1 MAYIR
6 GANYI
11 WHDHD
16 RVHVWAA
23 DGFDNWQDSGW
34 IEELRSQAPGHA
46 DDTGPSG
53 VALSQDVADL
63 YVVMRFAEL
72 LKQRRVRELVER
84 AVIAYGRNGG
94 CLALQEL
101 APALVRSVDDLAP
114 GDERE

>member
-11 WHDHD
+11 WHDD
-16 RVHVWAA
+16 ERVHVWVA

-34 IEELRSQAPGHA
+34 IEDVQSQTPARA
-46 DDTGPSG
+46 ADTGPSG

-84 AVIAYGRNGG
+84 AVTAYGSNGG

-101 APALVRSVDDLAP
+101 APNLLHSLDRLTV
-114 GDERE
+114 GDGQD